1 MSNKKNLVVIDD
13 HDYVNESIEI
23 AISHLFSIRSFTS
36 VQSAYKYLVNTP
48 TVHGFIVD
56 YHIGPN
62 SGLEFVRDSVRPLYP
77 KVPAILISAF
87 YDRDI
92 PNVDQAEINQQFAFN
107 LTKPFDVSKLQNAAL
122 TLFNETLVH

>member
-1 MSNKKNLVVIDD
+1 MNKDKTIVVIDD

-48 TVHGFIVD
+48 SVHGFIVD

-62 SGLEFVRDSVRPLYP
+62 SGLEFIRDSVRPLYP
-77 KVPAILISAF
+77 KIPAILISAF

-92 PNVDQAEINQQFAFN
+92 PNVDQAEINQQFVAN
-107 LTKPFDVSKLQNAAL
+107 LTKPFDVQKLQQVAENV
-122 TLFNETLVH
+122 FSEQPVH

>member
-1 MSNKKNLVVIDD
+1 MNKSKNIVVIDD

-48 TVHGFIVD
+48 SVHGFIVD

-62 SGLEFVRDSVRPLYP
+62 SGLEFIRDSVRPLYP

-92 PNVDQAEINQQFAFN
+92 PNVDQAEINQQFVAN
-107 LTKPFDVSKLQNAAL
+107 LTKPFDVQKLQQAVVNV
-122 TLFNETLVH
+122 FNEQPVH

>member
-1 MSNKKNLVVIDD
+1 MSKKQHLVVIDD

-62 SGLEFVRDSVRPLYP
+62 SGLEFMRDSVRTLYP

-107 LTKPFDVSKLQNAAL
+107 LTKPFDVNKLQAAVL
-122 TLFNETLVH
+122 SVFSESPVC